1 MIFAVFLKSKQ
12 ILIIY
17 LINGWIC
24 TPSLER
30 SSETYLIYP
39 VIRDLNIIYPAVTNK
54 VWPIVPK
61 LLMLNQFGTYISSL
75 HMNVKNQVSN
85 VEEGN
90 VPALHYEFCG
100 YTLAFEKSC
109 PDKTKYTDD

>member
-1 MIFAVFLKSKQ
+1 
-12 ILIIY
+12 
-17 LINGWIC
+17 
-24 TPSLER
+24 
-30 SSETYLIYP
+30 
-39 VIRDLNIIYPAVTNK
+39 
-54 VWPIVPK
+54 
-61 LLMLNQFGTYISSL
+61 MLNQFGTYISSL